1 MANES
6 IPLYRPGA
14 DITCLTTAAVTGKT
28 FVNVSG
34 PVIPA
39 SGTLTRVATAAA
51 AAKALGVA
59 AYDAAS
65 GAEVAVLCGGQVVP
79 VTCGAAVTAGA
90 EVEVGTT
97 GRAITLAA
105 GKAVGKALSTTTAA
119 DTDLFVQLY

>member
-1 MANES
+1 
-6 IPLYRPGA
+6 
-14 DITCLTTAAVTGKT
+14 
-28 FVNVSG
+28 
-34 PVIPA
+34 
-39 SGTLTRVATAAA
+39 
-51 AAKALGVA
+51 
-59 AYDAAS
+59 
-65 GAEVAVLCGGQVVP
+65 VAVILGGHIVP